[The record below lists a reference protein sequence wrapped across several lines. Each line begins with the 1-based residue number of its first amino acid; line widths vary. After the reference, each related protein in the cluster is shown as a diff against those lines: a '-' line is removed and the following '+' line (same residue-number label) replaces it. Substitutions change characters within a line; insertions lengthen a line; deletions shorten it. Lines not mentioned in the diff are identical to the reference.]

1 MEMVY
6 VTGNEHRRPWST
18 ILWRESFCRER
29 EGRGRSF
36 CRVEEEVE
44 AHLYVLAG
52 LETMGSWKGIREEV
66 SSWLYVSFYSG
77 VRVRE
82 WKRRR
87 SS

>member
-36 CRVEEEVE
+36 CGVEEELE
-44 AHLYVLAG
+44 AHRMVPSVL
-52 LETMGSWKGIREEV
+52 ERDEI
-66 SSWLYVSFYSG
+66 
-77 VRVRE
+77 
-82 WKRRR
+82 
-87 SS
+87 